1 MKPGHDLS
9 RASLGE
15 LQQELQVRIK
25 DLQSR
30 REALVRELQEVDEQL
45 LARNGRPRKGE
56 AQHQPDSDYPSGT
69 HFERIRGQRR
79 DTASPWLPD
88 HQITIV

>member
-1 MKPGHDLS
+1 MS

-15 LQQELQVRIK
+15 LQQDLQVLNQ

-45 LARNGRPRKGE
+45 LARTREASGE
-56 AQHQPDSDYPSGT
+56 EERAMQSGYHQPDSDYPSRT
-69 HFERIRGQRR
+69 
-79 DTASPWLPD
+79 L
-88 HQITIV
+88 